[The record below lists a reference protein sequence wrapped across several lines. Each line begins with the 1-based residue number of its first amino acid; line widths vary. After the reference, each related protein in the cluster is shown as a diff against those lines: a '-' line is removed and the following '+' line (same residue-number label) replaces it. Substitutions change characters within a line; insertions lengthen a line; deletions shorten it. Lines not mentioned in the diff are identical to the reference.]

1 VLRVGRSPQKNCQG
15 QTRREWLQA
24 GSLGVLGLTWADL
37 LRMRALGVT
46 TEPQISSVVVLWL
59 WGGPS
64 QLDTFDMKPSAPDE
78 YRGPWTPTRTTVPG
92 IQICELLPKSA
103 KLAHK
108 YAIIRSMHCESNDHG
123 VAGTIGLT
131 GSSSGSLNLGGMVAG
146 GSARPCTG
154 SIVARFRGQTIPPT
168 RTLAGTD
175 GVDDAAFAGQLPN
188 FIVVGGKLHQG
199 KKPII
204 GEGGGKLGAVYDP
217 FRLEYDPDEGARAPS
232 LALADELPVTRL
244 EDRRSLLRSIDQVE
258 RRFEE
263 RRAVR
268 SVDGFYDQ
276 AFSLLT
282 AGPAKKVFDLG
293 AESESVRDRYGRYR
307 FGQSCLL
314 ARRLV
319 EANVPFVQVNWS
331 AHVEAEEDAGD
342 GGWDMHYRN
351 FEVLQDRHLW
361 MFDQTFSAF
370 IEDLESRGLL
380 SKTLVLAVGEFGRTP
395 KINAHAGRD
404 HWEKCY
410 SAVLAGGG
418 VIGGRVIGS
427 SDSLGQRPQERPT
440 TPADIATTILDRC
453 GITLA
458 QLQQFDVQPAGS
470 VIHEL
475 F

>member
-1 VLRVGRSPQKNCQG
+1 LRAEGAASDVPVR
-15 QTRREWLQA
+15 
-24 GSLGVLGLTWADL
+24 
-37 LRMRALGVT
+37 
-46 TEPQISSVVVLWL
+46 SVVVLWL

-64 QLDTFDMKPSAPDE
+64 QLDTFDMKPAAPDE
-78 YRGPWTPTRTTVPG
+78 YRGPWTPTRTSVPG
-92 IQICELLPKSA
+92 IHVCELLPQTA
-103 KLAHK
+103 RLAHK
-108 YAIIRSMHCESNDHG
+108 YTIIRSMHCTSNDHG

-131 GSSSGSLNLGGMVAG
+131 GSMAGSLSLGGTFAA

-154 SIVARFRGQTIPPT
+154 SIVARFRAAGAHGLPANPPASEPPASESASRLST
-168 RTLAGTD
+168 GH
-175 GVDDAAFAGQLPN
+175 LPG

-199 KKPII
+199 KKPIV

-232 LALADELPVTRL
+232 LALTEELPITRL
-244 EDRRSLLRSIDQVE
+244 EDRRTLLQSIDQVQ
-258 RRFEE
+258 RRFEQ
-263 RRAVR
+263 RRPVR
-268 SVDGFYDQ
+268 SLDGFYDQ

-282 AGPAKKVFDLG
+282 AGPAKRVFDVT
-293 AESESVRDRYGRYR
+293 AEPEAIRDRYGRYR

-319 EANVPFVQVNWS
+319 EAAVPFVQVNWS

-361 MFDQTFSAF
+361 MFDQTFTAF
-370 IEDLESRGLL
+370 VEDLQSRGLL
-380 SKTLVLAVGEFGRTP
+380 SSTLVVAMGEFGRTP

-410 SAVLAGGG
+410 CALLAGGG
-418 VIGGRVIGS
+418 VGGGRVIGA
-427 SDSLGQRPQERPT
+427 SDPLGRFPHERPT
-440 TPADIATTILDRC
+440 TPADIACTILDRC
-453 GITLA
+453 GISLA

-475 F
+475 FA